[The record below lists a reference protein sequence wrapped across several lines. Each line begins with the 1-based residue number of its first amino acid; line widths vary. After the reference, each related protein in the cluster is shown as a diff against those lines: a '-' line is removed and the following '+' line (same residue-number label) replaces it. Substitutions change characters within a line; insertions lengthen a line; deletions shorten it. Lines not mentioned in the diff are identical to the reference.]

1 MPRFSRRRL
10 ALSAAALPLAPLA
23 TARAQTGDWPNRVV
37 RIISPFPPGGAAD
50 LISRIMAEEL
60 RGPLNQA
67 VVVENRA
74 GVGGT
79 VGAEFVAR
87 SAPDGYTWLLASTGP
102 LAITPELVRLNF
114 DPSRDLAPVAMVAGT
129 PAVFAVHPS
138 VPANNM
144 AELIALARARPGQL
158 SYASGGNGTT
168 THLFVEYMK
177 QLANL
182 DIQHVPYRG
191 SGPSI
196 TDTIA
201 GRVQFLCDTLP
212 VTLAHIREGR
222 LRAVGVTTAQRQP
235 ALPDVP
241 TVAESGVPG
250 YAAIGWYGMA
260 AAAGTPPA
268 LIARM
273 NAAVNARLA
282 DPALAARMEGLGAI
296 PMPMTPEAFGAFA
309 LEDRQRWAGVIRTG
323 NIRVD

>member
-1 MPRFSRRRL
+1 MPRPTRRAL
-10 ALSAAALPLAPLA
+10 ALATPALLSLG
-23 TARAQTGDWPNRVV
+23 TAQAQPQAGAWPDRVV

-50 LISRIMAEEL
+50 LLSRIMAEEL
-60 RGPLNQA
+60 RAPLNQA

-102 LAITPELVRLNF
+102 LAITPELMRLNF

-138 VPANNM
+138 VPANTM

-168 THLFVEYMK
+168 THLFVEYLK

-182 DIQHVPYRG
+182 DIQHVPFRG

-241 TVAESGVPG
+241 TVAESGVPA
-250 YAAIGWYGMA
+250 YAAMGWYGMA
-260 AAAGTPPA
+260 AALGTSPA
-268 LIARM
+268 IIARM
-273 NAAVNARLA
+273 NEVVNTRLR
-282 DPALAARMEGLGAI
+282 DPALAARLEGLGAV
-296 PMPMTPEAFGAFA
+296 PMTMTPAEFGAFA